1 MRWPNPRTSHVKTML
16 TILGWTLAAG
26 TAWAAASVGQTA
38 PAFSAIDAGGKT
50 VSLAD
55 FKGRTVVLEWVNPEC
70 PYVRKHYDS
79 ANMQATQKA
88 ATAKGVVWLSV
99 NSTHSSHIDFKKP
112 AEMLAW
118 TQQQGAVPT
127 ATLMDGEGKI
137 GRAYAAR
144 TTPHLYVIDARG
156 MLVYAG
162 GIDDKPSAN
171 PADVKTAKNL
181 VNAALADVLS
191 GRAVAQPVTR
201 AYGCS
206 VKYSDG

>member
-1 MRWPNPRTSHVKTML
+1 MPSLKIL
-16 TILGWTLAAG
+16 TPLLFALSLAGGAAFAA
-26 TAWAAASVGQTA
+26 TATVGQAA
-38 PAFSAIDAGGKT
+38 PTFSATDASGKV

-55 FKGRTVVLEWVNPEC
+55 LKGKTVVLEWVNPEC

-88 ATAKGVVWLSV
+88 ATGKGVVWLSV
-99 NSTHSSHIDFKKP
+99 NSTHRSHYDFKKP

-118 TQQQGAVPT
+118 AQKQGAAPS
-127 ATLMDGEGKI
+127 ATLMDLEGKI

-144 TTPHLYVIDARG
+144 TTPHMYVIDAKG
-156 MLVYAG
+156 TLVYAG

-171 PADVKTAKNL
+171 PADVKTAKNY
-181 VNAALADVLS
+181 VNAALADVLA
-191 GRAVAQPVTR
+191 GQPVAQAVTR